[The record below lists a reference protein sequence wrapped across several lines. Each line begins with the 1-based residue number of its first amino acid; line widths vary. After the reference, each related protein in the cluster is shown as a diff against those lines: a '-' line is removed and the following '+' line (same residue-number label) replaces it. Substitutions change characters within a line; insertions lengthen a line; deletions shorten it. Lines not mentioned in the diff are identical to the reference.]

1 MILVNEKI
9 QGVKKQTFH
18 PFLCPY
24 DFLMTPG
31 DVLRTPLSQHDVLRE
46 DELLIMQQGD
56 SDVLEATTLRRL

>member
-18 PFLCPY
+18 PFLCHY
-24 DFLMTPG
+24 DFLMTPS

-56 SDVLEATTLRRL
+56 NDVLEATTLRRL